1 MNPAVASNSAF
12 FTIKLKNVN
21 MKVAAKK
28 NSVLTFFLFVR
39 IGLLPPFRGNDLG
52 WYDLERI
59 Y

>member
-28 NSVLTFFLFVR
+28 KQCSDVLFICKDRFASA
-39 IGLLPPFRGNDLG
+39 ISG
-52 WYDLERI
+52 
-59 Y
+59 